1 MSTPSRANSSS
12 VCAVR
17 NRTWESSCMIVSCR
31 VEASAVGAATA
42 AAISMAMVIVSR
54 LMAMKGGG
62 DRPGGRSR
70 SPCLNSAA
78 PQSCGPGARESLADA
93 PAPVLFSQL
102 TGARRDRAER
112 AAAAPP
118 TVEPDP
124 GNAGE
129 GKVIQLPR
137 STRYDAVVIGAGLI
151 GLACAWRAAKRGLS
165 VLVVDRA
172 GTPAAGS
179 SGVAAGMLAP
189 VTEADFGEEPLLRVN
204 LAGRAR
210 WPGFAAE
217 LEERTG
223 MPTGYRESGALVVAA
238 DRDDAEALRR
248 LHEFQRGLGLDVEW
262 LTPGACRRI
271 EPGLSPR
278 IAGGIAAHGDAAA
291 DPRATARA
299 LAAAVDELA
308 LGVRVEEI
316 EHSHGRVTGVRTDSG
331 VISCD
336 SVVVAAGAWSAAL
349 APDGEGPPVR
359 PVKGQILEL
368 RARAGMD
375 APLERIVRTPR
386 CYLLARGDG
395 RVVLGA
401 TVEEQGF
408 DTSVT
413 AGGVYRLLEAAWEV
427 LPEVGELE
435 LVEAHAGLRPG
446 TPDNRAVVG
455 PGELDGLVW
464 ATGHWRNGVLLAP
477 LTGDAVAELLAEG
490 SLPEE
495 VATLSPARFE
505 RGATPSASRAGAAP
519 SGVTRSHGVRA

>member
-1 MSTPSRANSSS
+1 M
-12 VCAVR
+12 
-17 NRTWESSCMIVSCR
+17 
-31 VEASAVGAATA
+31 
-42 AAISMAMVIVSR
+42 
-54 LMAMKGGG
+54 
-62 DRPGGRSR
+62 
-70 SPCLNSAA
+70 
-78 PQSCGPGARESLADA
+78 
-93 PAPVLFSQL
+93 
-102 TGARRDRAER
+102 
-112 AAAAPP
+112 
-118 TVEPDP
+118 
-124 GNAGE
+124 
-129 GKVIQLPR
+129 IQLPR

-165 VLVVDRA
+165 VLVIDRA
-172 GTPAAGS
+172 AAPAAGS

-189 VTEADFGEEPLLRVN
+189 VTEADFGEERLLRVN

-210 WPGFAAE
+210 WPAFAAE

-223 MPTGYRESGALVVAA
+223 LPTGFRESGALVVAA

-248 LHEFQRGLGLDVEW
+248 LHDFQRGLGLDVEW
-262 LTPGACRRI
+262 LTPGACRRL

-278 IAGGIAAHGDAAA
+278 IAGGIAAHGDAQA

-299 LAAAVDELA
+299 LASVMDELA
-308 LGVRVEEI
+308 LGLRVEAI
-316 EHSHGRVTGVRTDSG
+316 EHRGGRVTGVRTDAG
-331 VISCD
+331 VISCEW
-336 SVVVAAGAWSAAL
+336 VVVAAGAWSPEL

-368 RARAGMD
+368 RARAGLD
-375 APLERIVRTPR
+375 EPLSRIVRTPR

-408 DTSVT
+408 DTAVT
-413 AGGVYRLLEAAWEV
+413 ADGVYRLLEAAWEV

-446 TPDNRAVVG
+446 TPDNGAVVG

-477 LTGDAVAELLAEG
+477 ITGDAVADLLGGG
-490 SLPEE
+490 SVPNEMAPLAPDRF
-495 VATLSPARFE
+495 AR
-505 RGATPSASRAGAAP
+505 ARA
-519 SGVTRSHGVRA
+519 